1 MSFSSGT
8 VVAGWTSTAT
18 RFDEDSELMAWS
30 SEQESW
36 IISIYVFGALI
47 GALPVG
53 FLSQK
58 FGRKS
63 ILLWLALPMTAGW
76 IICLMKLNNVS
87 KSL

>member
-8 VVAGWTSTAT
+8 VIAGWTSTVF
-18 RFDEDSELMAWS
+18 RFGEDSDLIAWS
-30 SEQESW
+30 TEQESW

-47 GALPVG
+47 GALPAG

-58 FGRKS
+58 FGRKP
-63 ILLWLALPMTAGW
+63 ILLWLALPMTVGW
-76 IICLMKLNNVS
+76 IICLVRLNNVS